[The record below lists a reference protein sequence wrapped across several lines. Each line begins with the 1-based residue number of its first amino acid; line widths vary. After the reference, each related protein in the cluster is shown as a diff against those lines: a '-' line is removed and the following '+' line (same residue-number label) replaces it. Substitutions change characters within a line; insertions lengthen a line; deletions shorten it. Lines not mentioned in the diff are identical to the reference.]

1 MTLTFLEIGRGT
13 LTGPFTES
21 LRLTATQCDPP
32 SPQRLWRGKPA
43 ILRCCCWRPGCM
55 NLTLSGPWRG
65 KPAWRKDGRKMRGQ
79 KNGLFLIFL
88 PLHIFACD
96 SLLHS
101 AIIILTLFSHY
112 ATKGGNCTAHGGRFF
127 ITRNLCKHW
136 PKSVSG
142 AFLSSMFYDNR
153 PKMGK
158 APARPF

>member
-1 MTLTFLEIGRGT
+1 
-13 LTGPFTES
+13 
-21 LRLTATQCDPP
+21 
-32 SPQRLWRGKPA
+32 
-43 ILRCCCWRPGCM
+43 
-55 NLTLSGPWRG
+55 
-65 KPAWRKDGRKMRGQ
+65 
-79 KNGLFLIFL
+79 
-88 PLHIFACD
+88 
-96 SLLHS
+96 
-101 AIIILTLFSHY
+101 LFSHY